1 VKRLL
6 ALAIVLSLAIASE
19 ACARRATGPTVSL
32 PELVR
37 SDDREITPYSPL
49 TASEVDRW
57 VEARRR
63 KPS

>member
-32 PELVR
+32 PELV
-37 SDDREITPYSPL
+37 SDDREIMPYSPL